1 MTALQ
6 AASLP
11 QTPSRQP
18 TKPVLPPFAASL
30 ISSGVMTTYPDG
42 QPHFAADPRWKPP
55 ALSDEMRLKL
65 SKECVEPLWAY
76 LAPTDPARVLAVL
89 DVLLSFFWQPQAVES
104 TAEAVARIWA
114 DMLSSYPEWA
124 IKRAAREW
132 LAQPNA
138 RRPLPGDL
146 MAMMDRWTADARLE
160 LALLQ
165 RLVNAP
171 AKASET
177 HATPPR
183 ARDAGE
189 GSAAHA

>member
-1 MTALQ
+1 
-6 AASLP
+6 
-11 QTPSRQP
+11 
-18 TKPVLPPFAASL
+18 
-30 ISSGVMTTYPDG
+30 MTTYPDG
-42 QPHFAADPRWKPP
+42 QAHFAADPRWKPP
-55 ALSDEMRLKL
+55 ALPDEMRLKI
-65 SKECVEPLWAY
+65 SKECIEPLWAY

-89 DVLLSFFWQPQAVES
+89 DVLLSFFWQPQAAES

-114 DMLSSYPEWA
+114 DMLASYPEWA
-124 IKRAAREW
+124 IKRAARDW

-160 LALLQ
+160 LTLLQ

-171 AKASET
+171 AKARET

-183 ARDAGE
+183 AAASGD
-189 GSAAHA
+189 SAHA